1 METDSPSTHRKTDI
15 RYSRFLRSP
24 WLIALGISVSV
35 GLGVF
40 SIMGQVMQTTGI
52 RAPAVY
58 ILSAVLFVPIVLT
71 FAERV
76 VAKPERGWAFNIG
89 QIGDPVFLSFVNGWL
104 AFIGYLCLAA
114 LLSWGAGL
122 HLNRLVEQFS
132 GYVIDA
138 RYLGIG
144 LVALVVLNRLLTTRE
159 RWQTRTIIVFLGLMM
174 LMLVVARAWAAPD
187 IQVKFNTLF
196 KTPGDIVKVIAYL
209 SATIWGICLILD
221 RSDQIQRPDHTILP
235 VLAVTL
241 IGGLIVGV
249 FAAGSLA
256 GNPGL
261 LINNPIPL
269 ASLASQKGELM
280 GVIYL
285 VASVLMIL
293 MALDRVFDSSIR
305 LAGAMTRDGFFPK
318 RLQIIHRDLGIPA
331 FTMLAFALASALIIA
346 FVPIELVIGIVAFIV
361 LWVTTLVIAR
371 DLFYRPARLPRE
383 RRFKSPFYPLVP
395 ALSIGINIFL
405 SFGLTRVVWV
415 AGLSWLVLG
424 IIYYFLYARQSGIDV
439 HRQAYVVGGIKPL
452 HKEADYRVLVGIANP
467 ATAASLLEIATRVA
481 KARKGEVLA
490 LQVVVLPE
498 QMPVYMKQ
506 ASAQDKWREL
516 AGLIQE
522 YESHDVQIQP
532 LVRMAPSPEAG
543 ILETVREEGVHLV
556 ILGWS
561 GDQTASEVDREP
573 VVGPVVRTAPC
584 EVVVLRGVLSS
595 AIENVIV
602 PVAGGPH
609 APAALNLGEAL
620 TKDCDCRVVALN
632 IVRGTMTP
640 EKEKQAYESLHEAVA
655 ESENPEKVDL
665 RVSQANFVK
674 RGILRESEDFDLLL
688 LGASRE
694 GFLALNF
701 FGGLPT
707 QIAQERTKP
716 TILVKRF
723 EGFSYYWVRRMWQA
737 LTDQVPALSQDER
750 TEVYAQMGQAARANK
765 SFYIL
770 IFFSSIIA
778 YMGLIQGSAAVIIGA
793 MLVAPLMS
801 PILAM
806 AHSIVQGNLRLFRR
820 ATESA
825 IKGIALAIGTSIALT
840 VILPA
845 QPVTTELLSRTHPN
859 LLDLLVALASGA
871 AAAYAMSR
879 KSLAAALPG
888 VAIAAALVP
897 PLCVVGYGL
906 GAANFQIANGALLL
920 FATNLSAIVLAGA
933 ITFLLIGF
941 RPPRA
946 EYGQHMQ
953 RGILIAILV
962 LLIIAIPL
970 GFTSVVSRS
979 QIQRTSQVEDVLR
992 SAVEAQSAV
1001 VHNVTITQQ
1010 EDGLMIEV
1018 IIYDFGQLDT
1028 QDLDEIRNEIST
1040 AVGVPIT
1047 IHATIIPAT
1056 LEESSGISP
1065 TLESVGP

>member
-1 METDSPSTHRKTDI
+1 
-15 RYSRFLRSP
+15 
-24 WLIALGISVSV
+24 
-35 GLGVF
+35 
-40 SIMGQVMQTTGI
+40 
-52 RAPAVY
+52 
-58 ILSAVLFVPIVLT
+58 
-71 FAERV
+71 
-76 VAKPERGWAFNIG
+76 
-89 QIGDPVFLSFVNGWL
+89 
-104 AFIGYLCLAA
+104 
-114 LLSWGAGL
+114 
-122 HLNRLVEQFS
+122 
-132 GYVIDA
+132 
-138 RYLGIG
+138 
-144 LVALVVLNRLLTTRE
+144 
-159 RWQTRTIIVFLGLMM
+159 
-174 LMLVVARAWAAPD
+174 
-187 IQVKFNTLF
+187 
-196 KTPGDIVKVIAYL
+196 
-209 SATIWGICLILD
+209 
-221 RSDQIQRPDHTILP
+221 
-235 VLAVTL
+235 
-241 IGGLIVGV
+241 
-249 FAAGSLA
+249 
-256 GNPGL
+256 
-261 LINNPIPL
+261 
-269 ASLASQKGELM
+269 
-280 GVIYL
+280 
-285 VASVLMIL
+285 
-293 MALDRVFDSSIR
+293 
-305 LAGAMTRDGFFPK
+305 
-318 RLQIIHRDLGIPA
+318 
-331 FTMLAFALASALIIA
+331 
-346 FVPIELVIGIVAFIV
+346 
-361 LWVTTLVIAR
+361 
-371 DLFYRPARLPRE
+371 
-383 RRFKSPFYPLVP
+383 
-395 ALSIGINIFL
+395 
-405 SFGLTRVVWV
+405 
-415 AGLSWLVLG
+415 
-424 IIYYFLYARQSGIDV
+424 
-439 HRQAYVVGGIKPL
+439 
-452 HKEADYRVLVGIANP
+452 
-467 ATAASLLEIATRVA
+467 
-481 KARKGEVLA
+481 
-490 LQVVVLPE
+490 
-498 QMPVYMKQ
+498 
-506 ASAQDKWREL
+506 
-516 AGLIQE
+516 
-522 YESHDVQIQP
+522 
-532 LVRMAPSPEAG
+532 
-543 ILETVREEGVHLV
+543 
-556 ILGWS
+556 
-561 GDQTASEVDREP
+561 
-573 VVGPVVRTAPC
+573 
-584 EVVVLRGVLSS
+584 VLRGVLSS

-1040 AVGVPIT
+1040 AVSVPIT

-1056 LEESSGISP
+1056 LEESNGTSP
-1065 TLESVGP
+1065 ALESVGP